1 MAALSNDGELMEA
14 LYWVCVG
21 ATAGLFV
28 AGFEYE
34 SRRRREVDRLTK
46 KLHAANRWAEQL
58 TRDLYRERHTS
69 RGEIEK
75 LHNELHLLKHERV
88 TRWKGGK

>member
-1 MAALSNDGELMEA
+1 MDA
-14 LYWVCVG
+14 LYWVAVG
-21 ATAGLFV
+21 TAFGLVV

-46 KLHAANRWAEQL
+46 DLQSANKWIERLE
-58 TRDLYRERHTS
+58 RDRERERRTS
-69 RGEIEK
+69 HAEIQK

>member
-1 MAALSNDGELMEA
+1 MDA

-21 ATAGLFV
+21 TAAGLFI

-46 KLHAANRWAEQL
+46 DLQSANKWIERLE
-58 TRDLYRERHTS
+58 RDLYRVRHTS

-88 TRWKGGK
+88 TRWKGEHEA

>member
-1 MAALSNDGELMEA
+1 MDA
-14 LYWVCVG
+14 LYWVAVG

-46 KLHAANRWAEQL
+46 DLQSANKWIERLE
-58 TRDLYRERHTS
+58 RDRNRERAASHA
-69 RGEIEK
+69 EIEK

-88 TRWKGGK
+88 TRWKGGHEA

>member
-1 MAALSNDGELMEA
+1 MDA

-21 ATAGLFV
+21 TAFGLIV

-34 SRRRREVDRLTK
+34 SRQRREVDRLTK
-46 KLHAANRWAEQL
+46 ELHATNRWAEQL
-58 TRDLYRERHTS
+58 TRDLYHERQTS
-69 RGEIEK
+69 RAEIEK

-88 TRWKGGK
+88 TRWKGGPEA

>member
-1 MAALSNDGELMEA
+1 MDA
-14 LYWVCVG
+14 LYWVAVG
-21 ATAGLFV
+21 TAAGLFI

-46 KLHAANRWAEQL
+46 KLDSANKWIERLE
-58 TRDLYRERHTS
+58 RDRTRERAASHA
-69 RGEIEK
+69 EIEK

-88 TRWKGGK
+88 TRWKGGHEA